1 MRKLFCKY
9 LVEEDEFVRDI
20 ERRLNDNEIKLV
32 DFEYK
37 DNIVK
42 VEFELTSDE
51 EEHLE
56 YIRSRVESVVVR
68 IINKYFNIYGQ
79 AVDDTYYFEKNDKN
93 IIKIELF

>member
-1 MRKLFCKY
+1 MFCKY

-37 DNIVK
+37 DNIIK